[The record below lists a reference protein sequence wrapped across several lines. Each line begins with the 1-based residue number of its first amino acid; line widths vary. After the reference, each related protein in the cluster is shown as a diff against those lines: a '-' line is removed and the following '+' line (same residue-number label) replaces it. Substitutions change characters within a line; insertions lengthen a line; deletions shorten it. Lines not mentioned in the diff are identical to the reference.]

1 MESVVLLALRMGLLI
16 LLWFFVFMALRALR
30 SDVHSTT
37 GGTVGRGKRST
48 GGGLPLARSTTPQ
61 RLMAVGGPSEG
72 TWIELAGL
80 NEILIGRDP
89 NCTFVVGDDSTTR
102 QHARLFRHSDEW
114 FIEDLASRNGT
125 FVAGIPIEQPER
137 VGTDTDIDLGT
148 TTVRLVP

>member
-1 MESVVLLALRMGLLI
+1 MESVVLLTLRMGLLV

-30 SDVHSTT
+30 SDVRTAA
-37 GGTVGRGKRST
+37 GGRGGSAAVSGR
-48 GGGLPLARSTTPQ
+48 PLTRPTPPT

-125 FVAGIPIEQPER
+125 FVGGVPIEQPER
-137 VGTDTDIDLGT
+137 VSTDTNIDLGT
-148 TTVRLVP
+148 TTVRLIP

>member
-16 LLWFFVFMALRALR
+16 LLWLFVLMSLRALR
-30 SDVHSTT
+30 SDIRA
-37 GGTVGRGKRST
+37 GAGAPGGRGGGRTLTRSAHPT
-48 GGGLPLARSTTPQ
+48 

-89 NCTFVVGDDSTTR
+89 HCTFVVGDDSTTR

-125 FVAGIPIEQPER
+125 FVGGVPIEQPER
-137 VGTDTDIDLGT
+137 VGVDTNIDLGT
-148 TTVRLVP
+148 TTVRLIP

>member
-1 MESVVLLALRMGLLI
+1 MLLALRMGLLV
-16 LLWFFVFMALRALR
+16 LLWFFVLMALRALR
-30 SDVHSTT
+30 SDVRSAA
-37 GGTVGRGKRST
+37 GVPGARSERGA
-48 GGGLPLARSTTPQ
+48 GGGLPLTRSAPPR

-72 TWIELAGL
+72 TWIDLTGL

-89 NCTFVVGDDSTTR
+89 HCTFVVGDDSTTR

-125 FVAGIPIEQPER
+125 FVAGTPIEQPER
-137 VGTDTDIDLGT
+137 VGTDTNIDLGT